1 MDREREWRL
10 LKKFVHK
17 VVDNRA
23 GGELSVDVKD
33 DMAVLVLSSRDA
45 TTPLKTLGKE
55 EWVAAK
61 ARGLVKGNRTT
72 STQAHIIE
80 VWPVDLVAVVHW
92 LGRMADLEE
101 R

>member
-1 MDREREWRL
+1 MKLECI
-10 LKKFVHK
+10 
-17 VVDNRA
+17 
-23 GGELSVDVKD
+23 GQ
-33 DMAVLVLSSRDA
+33 
-45 TTPLKTLGKE
+45 
-55 EWVAAK
+55 
-61 ARGLVKGNRTT
+61 LVKGNRTT